1 MYKKKYWLN
10 SVCLQ
15 IKRMSYNNQGG
26 YYGNYAPQSYT
37 SPAYNKS
44 MTCMSQKQ
52 MGKTQIL
59 VNLDET
65 LNYEFLGPG
74 ERLEL
79 QTRKHNL
86 EMNGIFD
93 PEAQKILDKY

>member
-1 MYKKKYWLN
+1 
-10 SVCLQ
+10 
-15 IKRMSYNNQGG
+15 MSNYNQGG

-37 SPAYNKS
+37 LETYNPS
-44 MTCMSQKQ
+44 MTKMCQKQ
-52 MGKTQIL
+52 MGKTQLL

-65 LNYEFLGPG
+65 LDYKFLGPG